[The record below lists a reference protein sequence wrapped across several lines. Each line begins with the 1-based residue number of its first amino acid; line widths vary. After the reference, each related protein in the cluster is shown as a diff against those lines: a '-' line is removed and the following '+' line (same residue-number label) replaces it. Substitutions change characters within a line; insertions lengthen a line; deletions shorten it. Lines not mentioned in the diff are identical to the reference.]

1 MMLTYRLLRL
11 IETHSDQLAHGIMQR
26 IQSSERTQSF
36 TRLPA
41 EEMESRVY
49 EIYRNLGDWLLKKND
64 ADIERR
70 YAEIGARRANQ
81 HIPLHEVLWAI
92 TEVKEFLWD
101 YLKREGMTDG
111 PVEMLSELEMLE
123 LTDRFFNLAS
133 YYTAV
138 GYERACAE
146 HGKTRSVI
154 DRRKGERRLNVVA
167 G

>member
-26 IQSSERTQSF
+26 IQSCERTQSF
-36 TRLPA
+36 SKLPPD
-41 EEMESRVY
+41 EMESRVH
-49 EIYRNLGDWLLKKND
+49 EIYRNLGDWLLKKTE

-70 YAEIGARRANQ
+70 YCEIGARRANQ
-81 HIPLHEVLWAI
+81 RIPLHEVLWAI
-92 TEVKEFLWD
+92 TEVKEFLWE
-101 YLKREGMTDG
+101 YLKKEGMADG
-111 PVEMLSELEMLE
+111 PVEMLSELEMLG
-123 LTDRFFNLAS
+123 LTDRFFSRAA

-146 HGKTRSVI
+146 QVKPKTVI
-154 DRRKGERRLNVVA
+154 DRRKRERRLNVVA